1 MKTDARCKSIELI
14 VSDVDGV
21 LTDGAI
27 VVDNQGIETK
37 QFYVRDGVGIRVWQ
51 RAGYKFAILTARTS
65 HIVEIR
71 AAEIGVEVVRQGV
84 EDKRAALVEMLAQ
97 LKLEPHQV
105 AFVGDDLPDLA
116 AAATVGFAV
125 APADAC
131 AEMREAAHF
140 VTSSGGGRGVI
151 RETVEHILKSQDR
164 WTDLLRKFTD

>member
-1 MKTDARCKSIELI
+1 MKTEELAKPIELI

-51 RAGYKFAILTARTS
+51 RAGCKFGILTARSS

-71 AAEIGVEVVRQGV
+71 AAEIGIELVRQGV
-84 EDKRAALVEMLAQ
+84 EDKRAALSDMLDQ
-97 LKLEPHQV
+97 LKLEPRQV
-105 AFVGDDLPDLA
+105 AFIGDDLPDIA
-116 AAATVGFAV
+116 AAQSVGLAV

-131 AEMREAAHF
+131 AEMREAANF
-140 VTSSGGGRGVI
+140 VTRAAGGRGVV
-151 RETVEHILKSQDR
+151 RETVELILKAQDR
-164 WTDLLRKFTD
+164 WSDQLGKFGV